1 MTLLS
6 STCLISN
13 DHHQH
18 PVNLTLSTCQVHFR
32 LHLKHIRISSFTS
45 FHSLLPLAINLIIR
59 SQVKFLILIPFTKFV
74 LHLLLQGK
82 FSTYTFPSA
91 CSLTTEYLCK
101 ETFRTP
107 IKEAVCALT
116 YKDSVSV
123 ETSYNM
129 ILCMT
134 IYISHSTEQ
143 GNSIGM

>member
-13 DHHQH
+13 DHHHH
-18 PVNLTLSTCQVHFR
+18 PVNLSSALSPPYKTHSYTLIYAVPF
-32 LHLKHIRISSFTS
+32 L
-45 FHSLLPLAINLIIR
+45 INLIIR
-59 SQVKFLILIPFTKFV
+59 FQVKFLILIPLPTFV

-107 IKEAVCALT
+107 IKEAVCVLT
-116 YKDSVSV
+116 SKDSVSV

-134 IYISHSTEQ
+134 IYISHSAVQ